1 MRTGVLVAIAAGLIG
16 LGLIL
21 GLAPGSAQGATK
33 TFSCGSPWSPDTKEM
48 DHQKSIDA
56 LANSMAGSRV
66 WDTDYRERC
75 DDSFGGRGVWGGAL
89 AGLGAL
95 MLIGVAI
102 ARRPVQ
108 QATAPVDDPESVEPG
123 A

>member
-75 DDSFGGRGVWGGAL
+75 ADAFSGRGVWGGAL

-95 MLIGVAI
+95 TLVGVAVV
-102 ARRPVQ
+102 RRPKG
-108 QATAPVDDPESVEPG
+108 QAVEEPDN
-123 A
+123 AAH